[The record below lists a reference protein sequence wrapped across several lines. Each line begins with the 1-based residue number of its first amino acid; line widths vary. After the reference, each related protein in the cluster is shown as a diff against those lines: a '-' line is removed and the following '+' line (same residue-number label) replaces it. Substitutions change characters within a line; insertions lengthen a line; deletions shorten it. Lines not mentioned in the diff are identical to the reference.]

1 MDTSTH
7 ILIGFG
13 LAALAQ
19 VDPVVSGSE
28 TLTQAVIIGS
38 VIGSNAPDFDILY
51 KLKGSSSYC
60 KNHRSYSHSLPLL
73 PLWALL
79 ILAVLAPFF
88 PYISYLH
95 LFLWIFLAV
104 VIHVGSDLFNVHGTQ
119 VLLPFSRAWISFDII
134 PLLDPFITT
143 IHLAGFFCL
152 FFFEPGSVFSSI
164 YGLILIYILIRVLYR
179 TWITH
184 QLKGHFTHANS
195 VTLIPK
201 ASILKWDV
209 LIETE
214 EDFLFGTY
222 FYDSLRIEY
231 VVAKKSEFPDVL
243 KNCPTHPVVNDFLSS
258 TNYAFPFV
266 EKRKNGYFIL
276 WKDLRFRH
284 KKFFPY
290 LAIMFL
296 SSDGLQIYSTFSG
309 WCYSLK
315 QLRRVMRKIKSSKT
329 AISKHQSFPFL
340 NIYRK
345 SSK

>member
-51 KLKGSSSYC
+51 RLKSNSSYC
-60 KNHRSYSHSLPLL
+60 KNHRSYSHSLPIL

-79 ILAVLAPFF
+79 LLAVLVPFF
-88 PYISYLH
+88 PNISYIH

-104 VIHVGSDLFNVHGTQ
+104 IVHVATDLFNVHGTQ
-119 VLLPFSRAWISFDII
+119 VLLPFSRSWISFNSI
-134 PLLDPFITT
+134 PLFDPFIT
-143 IHLAGFFCL
+143 IVHLAGFVCL
-152 FFFEPGSVFSSI
+152 LYLEPGSVFLSI
-164 YGLILIYILIRVLYR
+164 YSVIVLYILIRVFYCAYIKR
-179 TWITH
+179 
-184 QLKGHFTHANS
+184 QLHAHFLRAHS
-195 VTLIPK
+195 ITLIPK

-222 FYDSLRIEY
+222 FYHSLNIEY
-231 VVAKKSEFPDVL
+231 VIPKKTEFPDVL
-243 KNCPTHPVVNDFLSS
+243 KNCPIHPTINDFLSS

-266 EKRKNGYFIL
+266 KKRKNGYFIM
-276 WKDLRFRH
+276 WKDLRFRQ

-290 LAIMFL
+290 LAILFL
-296 SSDGLQIYSTFSG
+296 SSDGRHIYSTFSG

-315 QLRRVMRKIKSSKT
+315 QLRKVMRKVQSGKT
-329 AISKHQSFPFL
+329 LP
-340 NIYRK
+340 
-345 SSK
+345 

>member
-1 MDTSTH
+1 MDTSSH

-60 KNHRSYSHSLPLL
+60 KNHRSYSHSLPIL

-79 ILAVLAPFF
+79 ILVVLMPIF
-88 PYISYLH
+88 PNISYFH
-95 LFLWIFLAV
+95 LFFWIFLAV
-104 VIHVGSDLFNVHGTQ
+104 VIHVGTDLLNVHGTQ
-119 VLLPFSRAWISFDII
+119 VLLPFSRAWISFGTI
-134 PLLDPFITT
+134 PLLDPFIT
-143 IHLAGFFCL
+143 IVHLAGFFCL
-152 FFFEPGSVFSSI
+152 LFFEPGNVFSLI
-164 YGLILIYILIRVLYR
+164 YCLILIYILIRVFYR
-179 TWITH
+179 TWIYH
-184 QLKGHFTHANS
+184 QLKEHFLHATS
-195 VTLIPK
+195 ITLIPK

-209 LIETE
+209 LIETK
-214 EDFLFGTY
+214 EDFLFGAY
-222 FYDSLRIEY
+222 LNNSLSIEHSI
-231 VVAKKSEFPDVL
+231 AKKTEFPDVL
-243 KNCPTHPVVNDFLSS
+243 KNCPTHPTVSDFLSS

-266 EKRKNGYFIL
+266 EKRKDGYFVL

-290 LAIMFL
+290 FSIMFL
-296 SSDGLQIYSTFSG
+296 SSDGRQIYSTFSG

-315 QLRRVMRKIKSSKT
+315 QLRKVIRKMKRSKT
-329 AISKHQSFPFL
+329 IA
-340 NIYRK
+340 
-345 SSK
+345 